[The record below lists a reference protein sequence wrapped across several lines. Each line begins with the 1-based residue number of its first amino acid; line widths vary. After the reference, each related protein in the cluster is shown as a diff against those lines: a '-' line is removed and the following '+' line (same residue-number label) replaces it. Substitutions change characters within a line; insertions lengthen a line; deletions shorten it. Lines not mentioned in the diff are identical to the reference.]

1 MSIAIVN
8 VSKSQATSF
17 KLQEPIQPTWNM
29 KHVTCNYNNTC
40 FHDNSTQ
47 IFIPAETN
55 MDFYLRKRYR

>member
-8 VSKSQATSF
+8 
-17 KLQEPIQPTWNM
+17 KLQVTGFTLQAIAVQPPWNM

-40 FHDNSTQ
+40 FHDNCTQ
-47 IFIPAETN
+47 IFKPAETN